1 MWRHRR
7 DLSDRGSLRLGLLG
21 AECQWG
27 VELIE
32 LAVEL
37 AGAVVPTAVVV
48 PMEVDADHELPPTTA
63 AGLAGAVT
71 PTSTT
76 L

>member
-1 MWRHRR
+1 MWHHRR
-7 DLSDRGSLRLGLLG
+7 DLSDHGSLHLGLG

-27 VELIE
+27 MELIE

-48 PMEVDADHELPPTTA
+48 PMEVDADHELPLTMA

-71 PTSTT
+71 LTSTT